1 MIAMRPIREYDV
13 IELLNAG
20 RFSGD
25 VEGYVVMNG
34 PEYLG
39 HMLYRVDGAVTRVLE
54 CGVENTALI
63 DGAVRACVAAG
74 EHAGASA
81 FAVKARP
88 RRPFPTKS
96 CSAAAQSTKSN
107 RRAAPPKPRM
117 RESIG
122 RIFKSFF
129 RKCAGKLLPLCG
141 QNSIIKISF
150 GFLSWP
156 R

>member
-54 CGVENTALI
+54 CGVENRRR
-63 DGAVRACVAAG
+63 GARVCG
-74 EHAGASA
+74 G
-81 FAVKARP
+81 
-88 RRPFPTKS
+88 
-96 CSAAAQSTKSN
+96 
-107 RRAAPPKPRM
+107 RRAR
-117 RESIG
+117 G
-122 RIFKSFF
+122 RIGVCGGNGG
-129 RKCAGKLLPLCG
+129 CALGRMAPYL
-141 QNSIIKISF
+141 F
-150 GFLSWP
+150 
-156 R
+156 